1 MRQFPGP
8 LGALAALGLAALLPA
23 CGDGGSGSGDSTT
36 TAGGGAIAV
45 QIYGEEIATDGF
57 KFPTGSEVTIADGWE
72 IEFSHVLVNI
82 GKVWLSE
89 NPDKAPSDQSQT
101 DAVVAEKVGPWAID
115 LHAPGSAQ
123 AAGGGVGAIP
133 LFSFDSLNKKGDA
146 PLAAGERYAF
156 SFATA
161 AAADGAE
168 IVNFADDAEAK
179 ALYDEMKSKGY
190 VLYYVGKATF
200 KGSDC
205 QSSDAAYDFAALPT
219 TVEIKLGFATPSD
232 YLNCQNQ
239 ENQGDAF
246 EGEEYQRG
254 VPIKENTASVA
265 QMTFHLEHPLFSSV
279 VHDSVLYFDQFVA
292 PLVAPLPGEPA
303 GTVLTIDDLAG
314 LDPQALTDATGAA
327 LPFRSCDG
335 SALPSAKQRFME
347 TGSVPVDPSASPA
360 KALRDYRDYVGYVQ
374 STQGHLNG
382 GEGLCFTKR
391 NYPSPP

>member
-1 MRQFPGP
+1 
-8 LGALAALGLAALLPA
+8 
-23 CGDGGSGSGDSTT
+23 
-36 TAGGGAIAV
+36 
-45 QIYGEEIATDGF
+45 
-57 KFPTGSEVTIADGWE
+57 
-72 IEFSHVLVNI
+72 
-82 GKVWLSE
+82 
-89 NPDKAPSDQSQT
+89 
-101 DAVVAEKVGPWAID
+101 
-115 LHAPGSAQ
+115 
-123 AAGGGVGAIP
+123 
-133 LFSFDSLNKKGDA
+133 
-146 PLAAGERYAF
+146 
-156 SFATA
+156 
-161 AAADGAE
+161 
-168 IVNFADDAEAK
+168 
-179 ALYDEMKSKGY
+179 MKSKGY